1 MVADPPQHDENL
13 FGWFLLT
20 AWAMGAVL
28 VFMLALGEGWKAF
41 TPFLIVR
48 VILGGVFLTPI
59 TAVLLFLVLV
69 MSKG

>member
-1 MVADPPQHDENL
+1 MVADSPQHNENW

-20 AWAMGAVL
+20 AWAIGAVL
-28 VFMLALGEGWKAF
+28 VFMLALGEGWESF

-48 VILGGVFLTPI
+48 VILGGIFFTPA
-59 TAVLLFLVLV
+59 TAVLLFLVLA